1 VGQKGVWASIVFPQ
15 NFSHSVVNTALSAS
29 AGRTMEYNNRTI
41 HLVPSEGIEGPR
53 ATLRLDDSN
62 PVIAKDVLLGLKDA
76 FSAMLAGQ
84 QEALSA
90 DSVLTVDSVYGGT
103 VRMMD
108 YTAPGVIGF
117 AMTLITVLLT
127 SVSIVRERT
136 GGTLTRL
143 LIAPIRPWQVT
154 LGYTTAFVA
163 IALFQVGELFLVSSL
178 LFSIRIV
185 GSLGL
190 IALIIVLFAIG
201 LQGIATLVSTAA
213 RNEFQA
219 MQFLLFLIIP
229 SLMLSGVF
237 WPIEAL
243 PQSMRYAS
251 YISPLTF
258 ANNALREVMLK
269 GGGWNEIAFDIA
281 VLGGF
286 AAVMLGFAVVSMKR
300 QAYSA

>member
-1 VGQKGVWASIVFPQ
+1 
-15 NFSHSVVNTALSAS
+15 
-29 AGRTMEYNNRTI
+29 
-41 HLVPSEGIEGPR
+41 
-53 ATLRLDDSN
+53 
-62 PVIAKDVLLGLKDA
+62 VIAKDILLGLKDA
-76 FSAMLAGQ
+76 FAAMLSGQ
-84 QEALSA
+84 QKALSA
-90 DSVLTVDSVYGGT
+90 DSVLTVDSVYGGQ

-136 GGTLTRL
+136 AGTLTRL

-163 IALFQVGELFLVSSL
+163 IALFQVGELFLVSAL

-190 IALIIVLFAIG
+190 IALIVILFAIG
-201 LQGIATLVSTAA
+201 LQGIAALVSTVA

-258 ANNALREVMLK
+258 ANNALRKVMLK
-269 GGGWNEIAFDIA
+269 GGGWHEIAFDVA
-281 VLGGF
+281 VLAGF
-286 AAVMLGFAVVSMKR
+286 AAIMLGFAVVSMKR